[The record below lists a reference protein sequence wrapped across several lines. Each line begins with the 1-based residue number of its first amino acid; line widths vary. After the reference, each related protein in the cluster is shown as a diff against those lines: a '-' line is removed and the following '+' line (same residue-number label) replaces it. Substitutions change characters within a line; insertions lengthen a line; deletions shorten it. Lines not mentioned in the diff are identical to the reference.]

1 MSFWKR
7 FLKNGH
13 KGFSLRVVNMFWNLI
28 QGDCVSALTLS
39 PVHFKMVDFMLCELH
54 FKENQKNGHED
65 LSFALL
71 AFS

>member
-1 MSFWKR
+1 
-7 FLKNGH
+7 
-13 KGFSLRVVNMFWNLI
+13 MFWNLI